1 MPARLPA
8 ILTGVAQQNP
18 GAEDGGD
25 LAEVIYLLAATVARL
40 VPRDISLTQVSTLST
55 IAESGPRRITDL
67 AAIQGIAQPSMTELI
82 AALERSGLVRR
93 ERDPLDGRV
102 SLATLTPAGHAF
114 VRDRRR
120 TATGSIAE
128 LMAKLPDP
136 DRATLTAAVPAL
148 LRLRELGDQARE
160 PHRTDQ

>member
-1 MPARLPA
+1 M
-8 ILTGVAQQNP
+8 AQQNP
-18 GAEDGGD
+18 GIEDGGD
-25 LAEVIYLLAATVARL
+25 PAEVLYLLVATVARL
-40 VPRDISLTQVSTLST
+40 VPRDISVTQVSTLST

-102 SLATLTPAGHAF
+102 SLATLTPAGRAF

-120 TATGSIAE
+120 AATGALAE
-128 LMAKLPDP
+128 LMAKLPVP
-136 DRATLTAAVPAL
+136 DRAALTAAVPAL
-148 LRLRELGDQARE
+148 LRLRELGERARE
-160 PHRTDQ
+160 PRRTDQ